1 MKSIVVKLNEDKARA
16 YKLAAGKL
24 GISVEQYTE
33 LILEKLSLED
43 LVISES
49 DITEGNS
56 ERVEPILSQEKY
68 ETLKQDIL
76 SDYAELYKR
85 LA

>member
-1 MKSIVVKLNEDKARA
+1 MKSIVVKLNEDKALA
-16 YKLAAGKL
+16 YKLAADKL
-24 GISVEQYTE
+24 GITVEQYTE

-43 LVISES
+43 LVINES
-49 DITEGNS
+49 DIIEGND
-56 ERVEPILSQEKY
+56 ERIEPILSQEKY

>member
-1 MKSIVVKLNEDKARA
+1 MKSIVVKLNEDKALA
-16 YKLAAGKL
+16 YQIAADKL

-43 LVISES
+43 LVINES
-49 DITEGNS
+49 DITEGNG
-56 ERVEPILSQEKY
+56 ERIEPVLSQEKY